1 MRHLQN
7 FKQYNSL
14 IYCFFLA
21 LQLAIVSLD
30 AYIRN
35 KIVKCILGCMDDGGT
50 QYSFG
55 QQFVTTDCC
64 QCFCG
69 NGGSISCDQT
79 QNNSSKLTIKNV
91 IMRKNVF

>member
-1 MRHLQN
+1 MI
-7 FKQYNSL
+7 F
-14 IYCFFLA
+14 
-21 LQLAIVSLD
+21 
-30 AYIRN
+30 
-35 KIVKCILGCMDDGGT
+35 LGCMDDRGT

-79 QNNSSKLTIKNV
+79 QNTSSKLTIKSV
-91 IMRKNVF
+91 IMRKSVFLIIMKNKYVARIRPTM